1 MMPSSGLRRV
11 MNALKTSLWAGGIL
25 ALLSGCAYFNT
36 FYNAQRYYKEG
47 LKDEGSKKGTGKAE
61 FKKSLEKAVIVA
73 RDYPDSRWVDDA
85 FFLIAMNYYWM
96 ENYEKARSQFEGFL
110 EHFSDSP
117 FTEEARY
124 HYALTLIGLKQ
135 YSEGR
140 LVLQQMF
147 DSKRFGRGAR
157 FRWALA
163 FREEEDW
170 DGARSAFKGFLDSYP
185 RGDLA
190 SDARLHLAEIELAGG
205 DTLSAIKTYERYL
218 KRAETSKENFGRFL
232 TLAELH
238 YLEEDYVAARRT
250 LRKVKGQY
258 RDIDE
263 RSDLLTAKIE
273 LAEGDSSQAEKLLAQ
288 IPSGNSRAEAFF
300 ILANLCEI
308 QQRYDLALAYYDT
321 VTRREKRS
329 DYAALAERKKTLLQA
344 RVVEPD
350 SADTV
355 KVDPAKEQF
364 LLAQT
369 YLLSLSDFERA
380 LEEYAK
386 VIEEY
391 PESEYAPK
399 ALYGMAW
406 LRRYRL
412 NDTLWHEEF
421 ERLLELYPES
431 KEAKDARNLLGD
443 EEASGDST

>member
-1 MMPSSGLRRV
+1 MMLSSGLRKV
-11 MNALKTSLWAGGIL
+11 VNALKTSFWAGSIL

-36 FYNAQRYYKEG
+36 FYNAERYYKEG
-47 LKDEGSKKGTGKAE
+47 LKDEESKKGSGKAQ
-61 FKKSLEKAVIVA
+61 FKKSLENAVIVA
-73 RDYPDSRWVDDA
+73 RDYPESRWIDDA

-110 EHFSDSP
+110 DYFSSSP

-140 LVLQQMF
+140 LALQQMF

-163 FREEEDW
+163 FKEEEDW
-170 DGARSAFKGFLDSYP
+170 DGASSAFKGFLDRYP
-185 RGDLA
+185 QGDLA

-218 KRAETSKENFGRFL
+218 KRAATSKENFERFL

-238 YLEEDYVAARRT
+238 YLEEDHVAARRT
-250 LRKVKGQY
+250 LRKVKGRY

-273 LAEGDSSQAEKLLAQ
+273 LAEGDSSQAEKLLVQ
-288 IPSGNSRAEAFF
+288 IPFGNSRAEAFF
-300 ILANLCEI
+300 ILANLYEI

-321 VTRREKRS
+321 ITTRERRS
-329 DYAALAERKKTLLQA
+329 DYASLAEFKKSLLEA
-344 RVVEPD
+344 RLLEPD
-350 SADTV
+350 STDTTN
-355 KVDPAKEQF
+355 VDPAEEQF
-364 LLAQT
+364 KLAET
-369 YLLSLSDFERA
+369 YFLSFGDPGRA
-380 LEEYAK
+380 VEEYAK
-386 VIEEY
+386 VVEGY
-391 PESEYAPK
+391 PDSEFAPK
-399 ALYGMAW
+399 ALYGIVW
-406 LRRYRL
+406 LKRYRL
-412 NDTLWHEEF
+412 SDTPWQADL

-431 KEAKDARNLLGD
+431 KAAKDARELLGY

>member
-1 MMPSSGLRRV
+1 MIRSGLRR
-11 MNALKTSLWAGGIL
+11 IL
-25 ALLSGCAYFNT
+25 PLIILVLFSGCAYFNT

-47 LKDEGSKKGTGKAE
+47 LKDEESKKGTGKAQ
-61 FKKSLEKAVIVA
+61 FKKSLEKTVIVA
-73 RDYPDSRWVDDA
+73 RDYPDSRWIDDA

-140 LVLQQMF
+140 LALQRMF

-163 FREEEDW
+163 FKEEEDW

-218 KRAETSKENFGRFL
+218 KRAGTSKENFGRFL

-300 ILANLCEI
+300 ILANLYEI
-308 QQRYDLALAYYDT
+308 QQRYDLALVYYDT
-321 VTRREKRS
+321 ITTSERSS
-329 DYAALAERKKTLLQA
+329 DYASLAEFKKSLLEA
-344 RVVEPD
+344 RLLEPD
-350 SADTV
+350 STDTTN
-355 KVDPAKEQF
+355 VDPAKEQF
-364 LLAQT
+364 KLAET
-369 YLLSLSDFERA
+369 YFLSFDDLGRA
-380 LEEYAK
+380 VEEYAK
-386 VIEEY
+386 VVEGY

-399 ALYGMAW
+399 ALYGIVWMK
-406 LRRYRL
+406 RYRL
-412 NDTLWHEEF
+412 GDTLWQADLD
-421 ERLLELYPES
+421 RLLELYPES
-431 KEAKDARNLLGD
+431 KAAKDARELLGD

>member
-1 MMPSSGLRRV
+1 MIRSGLRR
-11 MNALKTSLWAGGIL
+11 IL
-25 ALLSGCAYFNT
+25 PLIILVLSSGCAYFNT
-36 FYNAQRYYKEG
+36 FYNAKRYYKEG
-47 LKDEGSKKGTGKAE
+47 LKDEESKKGSGKAQ

-73 RDYPDSRWVDDA
+73 RDYPDSRWIDDA

-96 ENYEKARSQFEGFL
+96 ENYEKAHNQFEGFL

-124 HYALTLIGLKQ
+124 HYALTLTELKQ

-147 DSKRFGRGAR
+147 DSKRFRRGAR

-163 FREEEDW
+163 FKEEEDW
-170 DGARSAFKGFLDSYP
+170 DAARSAFKEFLDRYP
-185 RGDLA
+185 QGDLA
-190 SDARLHLAEIELAGG
+190 SDTRLHLAEIELAGG
-205 DTLSAIKTYERYL
+205 DTLSAINTYERYL
-218 KRAETSKENFGRFL
+218 KRAETSKENFERLL

-238 YLEEDYVAARRT
+238 YLQEDYVTARRT
-250 LRKVKGQY
+250 LRKINGRY
-258 RDIDE
+258 RDIGE

-300 ILANLCEI
+300 ILANLYEV
-308 QQRYDLALAYYDT
+308 QGEYDLALAYYDT
-321 VTRREKRS
+321 LTSRERRS

-344 RVVEPD
+344 RVLEPD
-350 SADTV
+350 SADTTE
-355 KVDPAKEQF
+355 VDPAKEQF

-369 YLLSLSDFERA
+369 YLLSLGDFERA

-386 VIEEY
+386 VIDEY

-431 KEAKDARNLLGD
+431 KEANDARNLLGD
-443 EEASGDST
+443 EEVSSDST

>member
-1 MMPSSGLRRV
+1 
-11 MNALKTSLWAGGIL
+11 
-25 ALLSGCAYFNT
+25 
-36 FYNAQRYYKEG
+36 
-47 LKDEGSKKGTGKAE
+47 
-61 FKKSLEKAVIVA
+61 
-73 RDYPDSRWVDDA
+73 
-85 FFLIAMNYYWM
+85 M

-124 HYALTLIGLKQ
+124 HYALTLTGLKQ

-170 DGARSAFKGFLDSYP
+170 DGASSAFTGFLDSYP

-399 ALYGMAW
+399 ALYGIVW
-406 LRRYRL
+406 LKRYRL
-412 NDTLWHEEF
+412 GDTLWQADLD
-421 ERLLELYPES
+421 RLLELYPES
-431 KEAKDARNLLGD
+431 KAAKDARELLGY

>member
-1 MMPSSGLRRV
+1 LV
-11 MNALKTSLWAGGIL
+11 LF
-25 ALLSGCAYFNT
+25 SGCAYFNT

-47 LKDEGSKKGTGKAE
+47 LKDEESKKGTGKAQ
-61 FKKSLEKAVIVA
+61 FKKSLEKTVIVA
-73 RDYPDSRWVDDA
+73 RDYPDSRWIDDA

-140 LVLQQMF
+140 LALQRMF

-163 FREEEDW
+163 FKEEEDW

-218 KRAETSKENFGRFL
+218 KRAGTSKENFGRFL

-300 ILANLCEI
+300 ILANLYEI
-308 QQRYDLALAYYDT
+308 QQRYDLALVYYDT
-321 VTRREKRS
+321 ITTSERSS
-329 DYAALAERKKTLLQA
+329 DYASLAEFKKSLLEA
-344 RVVEPD
+344 RLLEPD
-350 SADTV
+350 STDTTN
-355 KVDPAKEQF
+355 VDPAKEQF
-364 LLAQT
+364 KLAET
-369 YLLSLSDFERA
+369 YFLSFDDLGRA
-380 LEEYAK
+380 VEEYAK
-386 VIEEY
+386 VVEGY

-399 ALYGMAW
+399 ALYGIVWMK
-406 LRRYRL
+406 RYRL
-412 NDTLWHEEF
+412 GDTLWQADLD
-421 ERLLELYPES
+421 RLLELYPES
-431 KEAKDARNLLGD
+431 KAAKDARELLGD

>member
-1 MMPSSGLRRV
+1 MMSSSGLRRV
-11 MNALKTSLWAGGIL
+11 VNVLKTSLLAGGIL
-25 ALLSGCAYFNT
+25 VLFSGCAYFNT
-36 FYNAQRYYKEG
+36 FYNAERYYKEG
-47 LKDEGSKKGTGKAE
+47 LKDEESKKGSGKAQ

-110 EHFSDSP
+110 DYFSDSP
-117 FTEEARY
+117 FAEEANY
-124 HYALTLIGLKQ
+124 YYALTLVELKK

-140 LVLQQMF
+140 LALQRMF

-170 DGARSAFKGFLDSYP
+170 DGARSAFKGFLDRYP

-238 YLEEDYVAARRT
+238 YLEENYVAAHRT

-273 LAEGDSSQAEKLLAQ
+273 LAEGDSSQAEKLLVQ

-300 ILANLCEI
+300 ILANLYEI

-321 VTRREKRS
+321 ITTRERRS
-329 DYAALAERKKTLLQA
+329 DYASLAEFKKSLLEA
-344 RVVEPD
+344 HLLEPD
-350 SADTV
+350 STDTTN
-355 KVDPAKEQF
+355 VDPAEEQF
-364 LLAQT
+364 QLAET
-369 YLLSLSDFERA
+369 YFLSLGDFERA

-399 ALYGMAW
+399 ALYGIVWMK
-406 LRRYRL
+406 RYRL
-412 NDTLWHEEF
+412 GDTLWQADL

-431 KEAKDARNLLGD
+431 KAAKDARELLGY

>member
-1 MMPSSGLRRV
+1 MSSSLRRIV
-11 MNALKTSLWAGGIL
+11 NVLKAFFWTAGIL

-47 LKDEGSKKGTGKAE
+47 LKNEESNKGSGKGE
-61 FKKSLEKAVIVA
+61 FQKSLEKAVIVA
-73 RDYPDSRWVDDA
+73 RDYPDSRWIDDA

-110 EHFSDSP
+110 DYFSSSP

-135 YSEGR
+135 YHEGR
-140 LVLQQMF
+140 LALQQMF

-157 FRWALA
+157 FRWALT

-170 DGARSAFKGFLDSYP
+170 DAAQSAFREFLDRYP
-185 RGDLA
+185 HGDLA
-190 SDARLHLAEIELAGG
+190 GDARLNLAEIELAGV

-218 KRAETSKENFGRFL
+218 KRAETSRENFGRFL

-238 YLEEDYVAARRT
+238 YLEEDYVTARRT
-250 LRKVKGQY
+250 LRKIKGRY
-258 RDIDE
+258 KDIDE
-263 RSDLLTAKIE
+263 RSDLLTAKIA
-273 LAEGDSSQAEKLLAQ
+273 LAEGDSTQAAKLLAQ

-300 ILANLCEI
+300 ILANLYEV
-308 QQRYDLALAYYDT
+308 QQKYDFALAYYDT

-329 DYAALAERKKTLLQA
+329 DYAALAERKRTLLEA
-344 RVVEPD
+344 RIVEPD

-369 YLLSLSDFERA
+369 YLLSLSDAERA
-380 LEEYAK
+380 LSEYAK
-386 VIEEY
+386 VVDEY

-399 ALYGMAW
+399 ALYGIVW
-406 LRRYRL
+406 LKKYRL
-412 NDTLWHEEF
+412 NDTLWPLDM

-431 KEAKDARNLLGD
+431 PAAKEARELLGYD
-443 EEASGDST
+443 EASSDSS